1 MHFKAVIFDID
12 GTLLD
17 TLLDIANSANTVL
30 ARSGFPQHKPQDYK
44 YYVGDGI
51 QVLAQR
57 ILPTDRRDETTIN
70 KIAAEIDSEYS
81 QHWADNSHPY
91 PGIPELLQSLT
102 DRGIKIA
109 ALSNK
114 PDRSARLTVS
124 RLLPDWHF
132 EFVLGVSPSIP
143 KKPDPQGAL
152 GIAQSLKIKPDD
164 FVYLGDTDTDM
175 KTAGSAG
182 MYAVGALWGFRTAEE
197 LLASGAR
204 LLLHSPLELLKIL

>member
-1 MHFKAVIFDID
+1 
-12 GTLLD
+12 
-17 TLLDIANSANTVL
+17 
-30 ARSGFPQHKPQDYK
+30 
-44 YYVGDGI
+44 
-51 QVLAQR
+51 
-57 ILPTDRRDETTIN
+57 
-70 KIAAEIDSEYS
+70 
-81 QHWADNSHPY
+81 
-91 PGIPELLQSLT
+91 
-102 DRGIKIA
+102 
-109 ALSNK
+109 
-114 PDRSARLTVS
+114 
-124 RLLPDWHF
+124 LPDWHF

-164 FVYLGDTDTDM
+164 FLYLGDTDTDM

>member
-57 ILPTDRRDETTIN
+57 ILPTDRRDEATIN

-91 PGIPELLQSLT
+91 PGIPELLKSLT

-132 EFVLGVSPSIP
+132 EFVLGVSPSTP

-152 GIAQSLKIKPDD
+152 GIAQNLKIKPDD
-164 FVYLGDTDTDM
+164 FLYLGDTDTDM